1 MATPSM
7 HHTGGAGTGVE
18 GQTQESRQFLEQRLR
33 DDPIIWPMLEYGH
46 CLVVLGGEPGVG
58 CVFNTSAMAAARVA
72 VGWLSTDGPRPHP
85 PLHDPQPQQRP
96 GGLLVPPHR
105 QQQVAQPAQ
114 AWDALGNPQQQQ
126 QPVQRQLWPF
136 VQQQVAHPPPVKV
149 TWDKWAWDR

>member
-136 VQQQVAHPPPVKV
+136 VQVAHPPPMKV